1 MCKRIGDV
9 FMDVVAAIIENN
21 DGDILIAKR
30 NLKKAQGGLWEFPG
44 GKIEKNESADDAIKR
59 EIKEELNIDIEIN
72 KWLIEKKYE
81 YPERTI
87 NLILCS
93 AKWIGGDL
101 NLFEHEDSKWI
112 KKEDIFKYEFAEA
125 DSEIINEIF
134 K

>member
-1 MCKRIGDV
+1 
-9 FMDVVAAIIENN
+9 MDVVAAIIENN

-30 NLKKAQGGLWEFPG
+30 SLKKAQGGLWEFPG

-93 AKWIGGDL
+93 AKWIAGDL

>member
-1 MCKRIGDV
+1 
-9 FMDVVAAIIENN
+9 MDVVAAIIENN

-81 YPERTI
+81 YPERAI

>member
-1 MCKRIGDV
+1 
-9 FMDVVAAIIENN
+9 MDVVAAIIENN

-59 EIKEELNIDIEIN
+59 EIKEELNINIEIN

-93 AKWIGGDL
+93 AKWIDGDL

-112 KKEDIFKYEFAEA
+112 KKEDIFEYEYAEA

-134 K
+134 N

>member
-1 MCKRIGDV
+1 
-9 FMDVVAAIIENN
+9 MDVVAAIIENN

-101 NLFEHEDSKWI
+101 NLFEHEVSKWI

>member
-1 MCKRIGDV
+1 
-9 FMDVVAAIIENN
+9 MDVVAAIIENN

-93 AKWIGGDL
+93 AKWIAGDL

>member
-1 MCKRIGDV
+1 
-9 FMDVVAAIIENN
+9 MDVVAAIIENN

-72 KWLIEKKYE
+72 RWLIEKKHE
-81 YPERTI
+81 YPEKTI

-93 AKWIGGDL
+93 AKWTGGEL
-101 NLFEHEDSKWI
+101 NLSEHEDSKWI
-112 KKEDIFKYEFAEA
+112 KKEDIFNYEFAEA